1 MLLIAQL
8 VIRAYPDINDQWS
21 NATVYDRDYRLD
33 IGRFTGRFP
42 VTGGADITILKMVN
56 GSLHPVI
63 ADMAGVLLFIGVM
76 EKTGFST

>member
-8 VIRAYPDINDQWS
+8 VIGLTLILMISGRTPLYMTAI
-21 NATVYDRDYRLD
+21 
-33 IGRFTGRFP
+33 IGSTLAALLAGFP
-42 VTGGADITILKMVN
+42 VTGGADITVLKMVN

-76 EKTGFST
+76 EKT